1 MGASKGVGMTREE
14 ELNLIKKERDEM
26 IKHMTDMFDLA
37 FMLNNRNDVM
47 NPQAHYEK
55 LSRMVTHYMGSIQQS
70 YGYMADKTIKA
81 LEQEPCNKCVY
92 STKNGECQYDD
103 IAETIPIEQEPYV
116 EPLER
121 LAESTAKT
129 AKALERLS
137 EQEHI
142 LDKIRTEIEAEMEKN
157 YGYDIATAQGIR
169 TGSLSAISIIDKYR
183 K

>member
-1 MGASKGVGMTREE
+1 MSREE
-14 ELNLIKKERDEM
+14 LEKRILEARYNLVSSKDKETIDILEEL
-26 IKHMTDMFDLA
+26 A
-37 FMLNNRNDVM
+37 
-47 NPQAHYEK
+47 
-55 LSRMVTHYMGSIQQS
+55 
-70 YGYMADKTIKA
+70 IKA
-81 LEQEPCNKCVY
+81 LEQKPCDKCVY